1 MCPVSTSRPTSV
13 SSVCPATPALHDRAV
28 FQVPCSETHSAD
40 RTFHP
45 GTLALSRLRHH
56 IRPAAH
62 KGRYCQAHRVAHFSS
77 DVFHAAAC
85 YRCRT
90 QGHAGT
96 DAAFD
101 NPCHAGHVHPS
112 GDHREA
118 CGTNCSGLA
127 FCGQEGKQGNLK
139 GPKCW
144 ESLSRGW
151 QWRVGRL
158 LFPAELRLC
167 LFGPFLCLR
176 WDREFS
182 VSY

>member
-1 MCPVSTSRPTSV
+1 MPLHDHLIRVLRNWQRRTAYQSPVSW
-13 SSVCPATPALHDRAV
+13 V
-28 FQVPCSETHSAD
+28 FASPQQRGKGPYW
-40 RTFHP
+40 
-45 GTLALSRLRHH
+45 GQQLLRHH

-77 DVFHAAAC
+77 DVFHAAPC